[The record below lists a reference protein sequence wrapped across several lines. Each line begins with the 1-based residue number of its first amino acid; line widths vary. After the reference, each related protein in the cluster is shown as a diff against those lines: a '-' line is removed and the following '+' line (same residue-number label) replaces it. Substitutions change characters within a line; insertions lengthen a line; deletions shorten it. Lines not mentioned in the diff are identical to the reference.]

1 MIRPD
6 GERGAGLR
14 QVSGDHRSCDSVRSR
29 PSSISIRFDFE
40 LNVNGTSSTYWQ
52 LQLGPSRMRSAVGGG
67 INGRIC
73 LMLVKVKGKG
83 VALSAGGEVEWYE
96 PAKTGCRI

>member
-67 INGRIC
+67 INGSC
-73 LMLVKVKGKG
+73 YLFDVAKGKG
-83 VALSAGGEVEWYE
+83 KRCGGAAPSAGG
-96 PAKTGCRI
+96 GN